1 MPEMMHIALV
11 SAVSDR
17 MADLREQI
25 EAGGDMRVT
34 VFAAHAPGLS
44 VDEAE
49 RTRHEHRAR
58 PVFTR
63 ADKAEAGKRAGRH
76 GLARGRVPEFCRLR
90 AGTGLV
96 YST

>member
-49 RTRHEHRAR
+49 RIDLAGCFEGETAAVFFSPSLFRAFS
-58 PVFTR
+58 PFC
-63 ADKAEAGKRAGRH
+63 
-76 GLARGRVPEFCRLR
+76 ARGVP
-90 AGTGLV
+90 GTSGFV
-96 YST
+96 TGW